1 MGSLCGGGALRGASG
16 EHRSSDKGVRP
27 EHLPGF
33 SFPPSLPLWLL
44 FFFPLLSLP
53 LPFLFVKG
61 GGRQRRAGVSGR
73 GLEFH
78 LNDCPSA
85 HAAPRSRPARALPPA
100 AGRPAGGRPR
110 HGPGT
115 AGAPCS
121 PAPDRASF
129 GAAELAFRAPRT
141 SAGSQAKGA
150 ARSSREGATVAA
162 TATLGRVRLP
172 RSVRRGARPDASRGA
187 ERRPR
192 DAPALVAPTVRRPV
206 IWNLDHGVPLQ
217 GWCPGRGPGAARRL
231 PLGTRQEEETQPAAR
246 AARGPRL
253 RPLGG
258 GHAEGAGD

>member
-1 MGSLCGGGALRGASG
+1 M
-16 EHRSSDKGVRP
+16 
-27 EHLPGF
+27 
-33 SFPPSLPLWLL
+33 
-44 FFFPLLSLP
+44 
-53 LPFLFVKG
+53 KG

-100 AGRPAGGRPR
+100 AGRPAGGRLR

-121 PAPDRASF
+121 PAPALASL
-129 GAAELAFRAPRT
+129 GAAELASRAPSDLGRDP
-141 SAGSQAKGA
+141 GEEGA
-150 ARSSREGATVAA
+150 ARTSQKVATVAA
-162 TATLGRVRLP
+162 KGRVRLP
-172 RSVRRGARPDASRGA
+172 RSVRRGARPDVSRGA
-187 ERRPR
+187 ERRPW
-192 DAPALVAPTVRRPV
+192 AAAALAALPRRRPV
-206 IWNLDHGVPLQ
+206 IWNLDHSALLQ

-231 PLGTRQEEETQPAAR
+231 PLATRQEEETQPAAR

-253 RPLGG
+253 PPLGG

>member
-1 MGSLCGGGALRGASG
+1 M
-16 EHRSSDKGVRP
+16 
-27 EHLPGF
+27 
-33 SFPPSLPLWLL
+33 
-44 FFFPLLSLP
+44 
-53 LPFLFVKG
+53 KG

-85 HAAPRSRPARALPPA
+85 HAAPRSRPARALQPA

-150 ARSSREGATVAA
+150 ARSSREGATVRDRHPRKSAA
-162 TATLGRVRLP
+162 TPLGAP
-172 RSVRRGARPDASRGA
+172 RGAPRCQLRGRAQAAGRPCPSRADGEA
-187 ERRPR
+187 ACYMEFGPRRSPPGLVPRPR
-192 DAPALVAPTVRRPV
+192 PWRSPPPPARHSPGGGDAAGGARCARTQAPSS
-206 IWNLDHGVPLQ
+206 G
-217 GWCPGRGPGAARRL
+217 GR
-231 PLGTRQEEETQPAAR
+231 
-246 AARGPRL
+246 ARGR
-253 RPLGG
+253 RW
-258 GHAEGAGD
+258 